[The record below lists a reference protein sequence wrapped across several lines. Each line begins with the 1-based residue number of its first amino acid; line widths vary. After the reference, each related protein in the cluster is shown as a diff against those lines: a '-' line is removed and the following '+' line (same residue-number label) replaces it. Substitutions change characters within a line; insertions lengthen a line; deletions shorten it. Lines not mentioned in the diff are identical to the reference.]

1 MKLNVDAGRQIAT
14 VTKLFNGSNIEDL
27 NNQTNGGIFSQLLHG
42 EAFEENIDIDFL
54 NLDKADYS
62 KIYVVLD
69 ERRIPHLITQTDIY
83 HRIPWN
89 NLTENMT
96 LIPKTFMMPNLS
108 SIPGSFRD
116 GSSPVVFLCLTHYL
130 LLYKRLC
137 LNVLMGM
144 NRYPSIGVKCC

>member
-1 MKLNVDAGRQIAT
+1 MKQKKNLISVLLLLFFSSWASAQNIPVKLNVDAGRQIAT

-89 NLTENMT
+89 NLTEKYDFNSKDIYDT
-96 LIPKTFMMPNLS
+96 KPL
-108 SIPGSFRD
+108 R
-116 GSSPVVFLCLTHYL
+116 SPRVI
-130 LLYKRLC
+130 
-137 LNVLMGM
+137 
-144 NRYPSIGVKCC
+144 S

>member
-1 MKLNVDAGRQIAT
+1 MKQKKNLISALLLLLFSSWAGAQNIPVKLNVDAGRQIAT

-83 HRIPWN
+83 HRISWN
-89 NLTENMT
+89 NLTEKYDFNSKDIYDT
-96 LIPKTFMMPNLS
+96 KPFRRPRVISGWEF
-108 SIPGSFRD
+108 PGR
-116 GSSPVVFLCLTHYL
+116 VRVFD
-130 LLYKRLC
+130 
-137 LNVLMGM
+137 
-144 NRYPSIGVKCC
+144 